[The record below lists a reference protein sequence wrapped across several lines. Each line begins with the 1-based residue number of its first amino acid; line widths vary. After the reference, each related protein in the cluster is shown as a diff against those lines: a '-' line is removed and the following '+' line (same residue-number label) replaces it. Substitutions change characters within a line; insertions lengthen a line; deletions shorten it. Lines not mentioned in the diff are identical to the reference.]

1 MATSYYP
8 VSTNYISQPQNV
20 TVSAPAQTQTVV
32 IDRPVQTVSY
42 QPVATSNVVLTGV
55 NRIDTYN
62 IIIRTDSTGE
72 NTIVA
77 WDNNTPTS
85 GEVVFGLTS
94 QPNDTLNQY
103 SYDFTTGV
111 LADISA
117 HHEVNLGKLELNR
130 PYYIR
135 IISRAGNSGS
145 HVTSEMTYIPVP
157 GKNIV
162 PDVAL
167 PTASASISDIFAG
180 LISARGLLLL
190 FLILIIVVSF
200 ALIVRRRSKN
210 Y

>member
-1 MATSYYP
+1 VQTNF
-8 VSTNYISQPQNV
+8 VSPPQNV
-20 TVSAPAQTQTVV
+20 TVSAPATSQTVV

-77 WDNNTPTS
+77 WDNNTQTS

-145 HVTSEMTYIPVP
+145 HVTSEITYIPVP
-157 GKNIV
+157 GKSIV
-162 PDVAL
+162 PEVSM
-167 PTASASISDIFAG
+167 PTATASIGSILAG
-180 LISARGLLLL
+180 LFSGRGLLLL
-190 FLILIIVVSF
+190 LLIIVIIVAL
-200 ALIVRRRSKN
+200 ALITRRRN
-210 Y
+210 ENNQ